1 MRSSWCARQEK
12 LGRGSRWF
20 ACDDGSNSGNGSLLF
35 RFTSKKKYIYIINR
49 MGVLREMRGGH
60 RARCITQA
68 NTYAKKSRRAQ
79 QNALMEECVPHTH
92 TLLCLFSV

>member
-1 MRSSWCARQEK
+1 
-12 LGRGSRWF
+12 
-20 ACDDGSNSGNGSLLF
+20 
-35 RFTSKKKYIYIINR
+35 

>member
-1 MRSSWCARQEK
+1 MMAAIVAMEVCYPFYK
-12 LGRGSRWF
+12 PK
-20 ACDDGSNSGNGSLLF
+20 N
-35 RFTSKKKYIYIINR
+35 IYILLHR

-79 QNALMEECVPHTH
+79 QNALMEECATHTH